1 MSIKLKL
8 EGFEELLKDIE
19 KAGGEIN
26 KAVENTMRQSAA
38 TMQTELKAQ
47 MQSAGVDAHLISA
60 MPPFE
65 IETEGNTTI
74 ARVGYKKGAYNPDN
88 PSDGHKV
95 VLLNYGTPNRRK
107 HGKVVA
113 RGFIKK
119 AKTKAARTIKKQ
131 QEQTLKK
138 ILSRLEK

>member
-26 KAVENTMRQSAA
+26 KAVESTMRQSAA

-47 MQSAGVDAHLISA
+47 MQSAGVDGHLISA

-88 PSDGHKV
+88 PSDGYKV
-95 VLLNYGTPNRRK
+95 VFLNYGTPHRSK

-113 RGFIKK
+113 RGFVQKAKKK
-119 AKTKAARTIKKQ
+119 AAGTIKKQ